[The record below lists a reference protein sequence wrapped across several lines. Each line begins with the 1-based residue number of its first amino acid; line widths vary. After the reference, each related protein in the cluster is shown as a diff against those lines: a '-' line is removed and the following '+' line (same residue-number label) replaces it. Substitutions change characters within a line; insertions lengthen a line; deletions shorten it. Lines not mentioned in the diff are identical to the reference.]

1 MLSLI
6 NALHSVLVALY
17 LSLPL
22 SLTSSPFQSPSP
34 SPCLLVSPSLS
45 CTHTA
50 ANGNAKVPKY
60 LLDAVNGNCSRFIRL
75 QHAARTERSF
85 VCPSVLPSVRLSAC
99 PSVSLSSGQAAAAKC
114 ACQRCISKL
123 ANWEWVGESP
133 PPPPRLRLRLASTRL
148 ASTWP
153 YNYGRQAQET
163 AN

>member
-22 SLTSSPFQSPSP
+22 SLTSSPFQSPSQL
-34 SPCLLVSPSLS
+34 PCLLVSPSLS

-85 VCPSVLPSVRLSAC
+85 VCPSVLPSVRLSGC
-99 PSVSLSSGQAAAAKC
+99 PPVCLSLCPAAKQPQPN
-114 ACQRCISKL
+114 ALVSVAFQ
-123 ANWEWVGESP
+123 NWPTGSGLGS
-133 PPPPRLRLRLASTRL
+133 RLRLRLAS
-148 ASTWP
+148 A
-153 YNYGRQAQET
+153 
-163 AN
+163 